1 MQSLTRCRN
10 MASATS
16 TCLPPRIVSGRR
28 SAPRARRPTEQ
39 RKKNRIRAGMTQAIE
54 LPLST
59 ERATERRL
67 VGGVCFGHLVSH
79 YYITLLAPLFVF
91 VREDYGVTYTELGL
105 AYTAFNVLSTAL
117 QTPTG
122 FLVDRVSARMVII
135 CGLLLGAA
143 AFTVAGLV
151 NSFWVFAVAG
161 IANTVYHP
169 ADYAILSQHIPPARA
184 GRVFS
189 FHTFS
194 GMLGNAIAPP
204 TLLFMQSYV
213 GWRGAFL
220 GAAALGVVAAAVLLV
235 TREPTPLAARMRKQ
249 ETTDTTLDGWRLLT
263 APAILINLVFFI
275 LLSFCGGGLNN
286 YLVAALGALYGTPAA
301 VANTALTALLIM
313 SAAGV
318 LAGGLLTGMTSRH
331 GLVASGGLVVTAI
344 VCVLIGLIDFNALA
358 LVVLMSAA
366 GFFSGL
372 TMPSRDMIVRAVTPP
387 GAYGRVF
394 GFVSSG
400 FNIAGIVAPIV
411 FGQLLDHGYVR
422 EIFFFMAL
430 CAVLA
435 ISTVAFST
443 TRERG
448 VTSF

>member
-1 MQSLTRCRN
+1 
-10 MASATS
+10 
-16 TCLPPRIVSGRR
+16 
-28 SAPRARRPTEQ
+28 
-39 RKKNRIRAGMTQAIE
+39 MTQAIE

-59 ERATERRL
+59 ERASERRL

-79 YYITLLAPLFVF
+79 YYITLLAPLFLF

-105 AYTAFNVLSTAL
+105 ALTAFNVLSTVL

-135 CGLLLGAA
+135 CGLLLGAGA
-143 AFTVAGLV
+143 IAVAGLV
-151 NSFWVFAVAG
+151 NSFWVFVTMFAVAG

-169 ADYAILSQHIPPARA
+169 ANYAILSQHIPPARA

-194 GMLGNAIAPP
+194 GMLGNAVAPP
-204 TLLFMQSYV
+204 TLLFMQSFV

-220 GAAALGVVAAAVLLV
+220 GAAVLGIVAAAVLLF
-235 TREPTPLAARMRKQ
+235 TPEPAPLAAKTRKQ
-249 ETTDTTLDGWRLLT
+249 EATDAPLDGWRLLT

-301 VANTALTALLIM
+301 VANSALTALLIM

-318 LAGGLLTGMTSRH
+318 LAGGVLTGMTSRH

-400 FNIAGIVAPIV
+400 FNIAGIVAPII

-422 EIFFFMAL
+422 EMFFFMAL
-430 CAVLA
+430 CALLA

-443 TRERG
+443 TRKRAE
-448 VTSF
+448 

>member
-1 MQSLTRCRN
+1 M
-10 MASATS
+10 
-16 TCLPPRIVSGRR
+16 
-28 SAPRARRPTEQ
+28 TE
-39 RKKNRIRAGMTQAIE
+39 AIE

-59 ERATERRL
+59 ERASERRL

-79 YYITLLAPLFVF
+79 YYITLLAPLFLF

-105 AYTAFNVLSTAL
+105 ALTAFNVLSTVL

-135 CGLLLGAA
+135 CGLLLGAGA
-143 AFTVAGLV
+143 IAVAGLV
-151 NSFWVFAVAG
+151 NSFLVFVAMFAVAG

-169 ADYAILSQHIPPARA
+169 ANYAILSQHIPPARA

-194 GMLGNAIAPP
+194 GMLGNAVAPP
-204 TLLFMQSYV
+204 TLLFMQSLV

-220 GAAALGVVAAAVLLV
+220 GAAVLGVVAAAVLLL
-235 TREPTPLAARMRKQ
+235 TPEPAPIVAKTRKQ
-249 ETTDTTLDGWRLLT
+249 ETPDAPLDGWRLLT

-301 VANTALTALLIM
+301 VANSALTALLIM

-318 LAGGLLTGMTSRH
+318 LVGGILTGMTSRH

-344 VCVLIGLIDFNALA
+344 VCVLIGLIDFNAPA

-400 FNIAGIVAPIV
+400 FNIAGIVAPII
-411 FGQLLDHGYVR
+411 FGQLLDHGHVR

-430 CAVLA
+430 CALLA
-435 ISTVAFST
+435 IFTVAFST
-443 TRERG
+443 TRKRAE
-448 VTSF
+448 

>member
-1 MQSLTRCRN
+1 
-10 MASATS
+10 
-16 TCLPPRIVSGRR
+16 
-28 SAPRARRPTEQ
+28 
-39 RKKNRIRAGMTQAIE
+39 MTQAIE
-54 LPLST
+54 LPLLT
-59 ERATERRL
+59 DRASERRL
-67 VGGVCFGHLVSH
+67 VGGVCFAHLVSH
-79 YYITLLAPLFVF
+79 YYITLLAPLFLF
-91 VREDYGVTYTELGL
+91 VREDYGVSYTELGL
-105 AYTAFNVLSTAL
+105 ALTAFNVLSTAL

-135 CGLLLGAA
+135 YGLILGAG
-143 AFTVAGLV
+143 AFAIAGLV
-151 NSFWVFAVAG
+151 NSFWVFVAMFAVAG

-169 ADYAILSQHIPPARA
+169 ADYAILSRHIPPARA

-194 GMLGNAIAPP
+194 GMLGNAVAPP

-220 GAAALGVVAAAVLLV
+220 GAAALGLVAAAVLLV
-235 TREPTPLAARMRKQ
+235 TREPAPLAAKTRKQ
-249 ETTDTTLDGWRLLT
+249 ETTDAPLDGWRLLT

-275 LLSFCGGGLNN
+275 LLAFCGGGLNN

-301 VANTALTALLIM
+301 VANWALTALLIM

-318 LAGGLLTGMTSRH
+318 LAGGILTGMTSRH

-400 FNIAGIVAPIV
+400 FNIAGIVTPII

-430 CAVLA
+430 CALLA

-443 TRERG
+443 TRKRAE
-448 VTSF
+448 

>member
-1 MQSLTRCRN
+1 
-10 MASATS
+10 
-16 TCLPPRIVSGRR
+16 
-28 SAPRARRPTEQ
+28 
-39 RKKNRIRAGMTQAIE
+39 MTQAIE
-54 LPLST
+54 LPLSS
-59 ERATERRL
+59 ERASERRL
-67 VGGVCFGHLVSH
+67 VGGVCFAHLVSH
-79 YYITLLAPLFVF
+79 YYITLLAPLFLF
-91 VREDYGVTYTELGL
+91 VREDYGVSYTELGL
-105 AYTAFNVLSTAL
+105 ALTAFNVLSTVL

-135 CGLLLGAA
+135 CGLLLGAGA
-143 AFTVAGLV
+143 IAVAGLV
-151 NSFWVFAVAG
+151 NSFWVFVAMFAVAG

-169 ADYAILSQHIPPARA
+169 ANYAILSQHVAPARA

-194 GMLGNAIAPP
+194 GMLGNAVAPP
-204 TLLFMQSYV
+204 TLLFMQSLV

-220 GAAALGVVAAAVLLV
+220 GAAVLGLVAAAVLLL
-235 TREPTPLAARMRKQ
+235 TPEPAPIAAKMRKQ
-249 ETTDTTLDGWRLLT
+249 ETTDAALDGWRLLT

-275 LLSFCGGGLNN
+275 LLAFCGGGLNN
-286 YLVAALGALYGTPAA
+286 YLVASLGALYGTPAA

-313 SAAGV
+313 GAAGV
-318 LAGGLLTGMTSRH
+318 LAGGVLTGMTSRH

-400 FNIAGIVAPIV
+400 FNIAGIVTPII

-430 CAVLA
+430 CALLA
-435 ISTVAFST
+435 IFTVAFSA
-443 TRERG
+443 TRKGAE
-448 VTSF
+448 

>member
-1 MQSLTRCRN
+1 
-10 MASATS
+10 
-16 TCLPPRIVSGRR
+16 
-28 SAPRARRPTEQ
+28 
-39 RKKNRIRAGMTQAIE
+39 MTQAIE
-54 LPLST
+54 LPLPST
-59 ERATERRL
+59 SNSERRL

-91 VREDYGVTYTELGL
+91 VREDYGVSYTELGL
-105 AYTAFNVLSTAL
+105 ALTAFNVVSTVL

-135 CGLLLGAA
+135 CGLLLGAG
-143 AFTVAGLV
+143 AFAIAGLV
-151 NSFWVFAVAG
+151 NSFWVFVAMFAVAG

-169 ADYAILSQHIPPARA
+169 ANYAILSQHIPPARA

-220 GAAALGVVAAAVLLV
+220 GAAALG
-235 TREPTPLAARMRKQ
+235 
-249 ETTDTTLDGWRLLT
+249 
-263 APAILINLVFFI
+263 
-275 LLSFCGGGLNN
+275 
-286 YLVAALGALYGTPAA
+286 ALYGTPATI
-301 VANTALTALLIM
+301 ANTALTALLIM

-318 LAGGLLTGMTSRH
+318 LVGGVLTGMTSRH

-344 VCVLIGLIDFNALA
+344 VCVLIGLIDFNALG

-372 TMPSRDMIVRAVTPP
+372 TMPSRDMIVRAVTPA

-400 FNIAGIVAPIV
+400 FNIAGIVAPII

-430 CAVLA
+430 CALLAILTVA
-435 ISTVAFST
+435 ISTAGK
-443 TRERG
+443 RAD
-448 VTSF
+448 